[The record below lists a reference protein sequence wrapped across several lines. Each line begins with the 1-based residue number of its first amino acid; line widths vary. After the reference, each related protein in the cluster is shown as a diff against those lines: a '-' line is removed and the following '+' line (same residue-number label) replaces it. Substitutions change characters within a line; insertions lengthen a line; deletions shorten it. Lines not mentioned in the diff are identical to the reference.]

1 MRKVDVN
8 ICNELGETTYVTKLS
23 NGLTVYICKKEGYE
37 KKIGLF
43 GTKYGSLINDFVDIK
58 TGKRLRVPD
67 GIKIKNE
74 DLSASLAVLLNSN

>member
-67 GIKIKNE
+67 GIAHFLEHLKN
-74 DLSASLAVLLNSN
+74 LLKCL